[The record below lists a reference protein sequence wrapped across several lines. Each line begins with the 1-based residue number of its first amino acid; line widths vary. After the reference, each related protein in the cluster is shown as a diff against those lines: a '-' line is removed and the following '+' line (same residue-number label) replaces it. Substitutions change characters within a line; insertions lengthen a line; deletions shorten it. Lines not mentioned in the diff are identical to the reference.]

1 MKSDPVIDE
10 LHRVKDE
17 IAKEFNYDI
26 HALFESL
33 REEQKVSGRNYV
45 SFEKP
50 KAAKTKTRK
59 VKAKKTATARKT
71 KRPQRSKTN

>member
-33 REEQKVSGRNYV
+33 REEEKTSDRKYV
-45 SFEKP
+45 SFE
-50 KAAKTKTRK
+50 
-59 VKAKKTATARKT
+59 
-71 KRPQRSKTN
+71 